1 MRQSRPTPCGRQ
13 DSTAPG
19 GPTMYVVI
27 EAHLREAGRGL
38 EWLGV
43 TDTEAARLAGVCFRL
58 AQRVAVDAGRLE
70 AAA

>member
-1 MRQSRPTPCGRQ
+1 
-13 DSTAPG
+13 
-19 GPTMYVVI
+19 MYVAI
-27 EAHLREAGRGL
+27 EAHLREAARGL

-43 TDTEAARLAGVCFRL
+43 TDVESARLAGVCFRL